1 MLYPFL
7 DPPYRMR
14 MSLRPLDHADW
25 LVIDDDFAANLAEKE
40 RLLAERHGEVFA
52 ALPEAEAGS
61 REVLERLAA
70 HLVERFPNHY
80 RLDRATLVRLCDDR
94 AFDLDQRAIH
104 SLDLAGR
111 LVQEDLCLLRDG
123 VLVGASLCFPTRW
136 RLAEKLGRPLAAI
149 HAPVPGFAAT
159 LAESV
164 ERFFEY
170 LAPSQGVWRANWGIA
185 DDPALFQPSG
195 HFRDGI
201 DEAIT
206 ARNAGEKLWLR
217 VERQTLTR
225 LPRSRDVLFTIRV
238 LQEPLARTGADRERA
253 AELAALIRS
262 MPAEFKR
269 YKSILPFEDAILR
282 FLDAAASG

>member
-14 MSLRPLDHADW
+14 MGLRPLDHADW
-25 LVIDDDFAANLAEKE
+25 VLIDDDFAANLAEKE

-52 ALPEAEAGS
+52 AMPEAEAGG

-70 HLVERFPNHY
+70 HLVRRFPNLY
-80 RLDRATLVRLCDDR
+80 RSDGATLVRLTDDR
-94 AFDLDQRAIH
+94 TFDLDQTAIH

-149 HAPVPGFAAT
+149 HAPVPGFAKA
-159 LAESV
+159 LGDPV
-164 ERFFEY
+164 ERFFE
-170 LAPSQGVWRANWGIA
+170 LFASPQGVWRANWGIA
-185 DDPALFQPSG
+185 ADPALFQPSG

-201 DEAIT
+201 NEAVT
-206 ARNAGEKLWLR
+206 ASNAGDTLWLR

-225 LPRSRDVLFTIRV
+225 LPRSGDVLFTIRV
-238 LQEPLARTGADRERA
+238 LQEPLASTRADPNRA
-253 AELAALIRS
+253 AGLAALIRS
-262 MPAEFKR
+262 MPAELKR
-269 YKSILPFEDAILR
+269 YKSILPFEDAVLC